1 LGGSVD
7 WGTVVSTVVG
17 VLAGGGISAYF
28 SWRGSQEL
36 RHEAERLRRQ
46 TELLMRGLEEA
57 AKAGNFEW
65 NRNEQGE
72 IIGIAFKR

>member
-1 LGGSVD
+1 LGNRRVD
-7 WGTVVSTVVG
+7 SRGCACRRG
-17 VLAGGGISAYF
+17 FNAYF

>member
-1 LGGSVD
+1 
-7 WGTVVSTVVG
+7 
-17 VLAGGGISAYF
+17 
-28 SWRGSQEL
+28 
-36 RHEAERLRRQ
+36 
-46 TELLMRGLEEA
+46 MRGLEEA